1 MKIHS
6 FLVVLVLFFNA
17 VVAYGQKDYSKDADL
32 AFKSEEFYTAID
44 LYKKAYSKEKSKDK
58 KAEIVY
64 RIAECYRLTN
74 NTKQAETWYKKADKI
89 NYPDPTVIFYLAE
102 TKKMQGKYEEALV
115 EYNRYLE
122 KKPGD
127 RKAVNGAKSCEEAKK
142 WLENPTRYK
151 VENVALLNTKQDDFC
166 PTYAKK
172 DYKELIFTS
181 SREGTTGTEVD
192 GRTGENFRDLFIA
205 QLDKKGKWST
215 PVPLGETIN
224 SKDSEGAAC
233 LNKKMNTIYFTRCM
247 NEKAKVMGCQ
257 IYTAKSKGQDWAE
270 ASVFPVVPDSITVG
284 HPSMSDDENDFYFTS
299 DMPGG
304 FGGKDIWVVHYDKKA
319 KTWSA
324 PQNAGSVINTEGDEM
339 FPYIHSDGALYFS
352 SNGQVGMGGMDIFK
366 AEKTGDKW
374 DKITNMRYPI
384 NSAADDFGIIFE
396 DKAEKGYFTS
406 NRDGGKGG
414 DDIYSFVLPPIAFT
428 VQGVVTDKKT
438 LKAIPGATVSL
449 VGTDGSS
456 LEVTTDKTGS
466 YKFDLKP
473 NTSYVIMAGHQDY
486 LKNQAKETTVGIEE
500 DRNFVHDLA
509 LDPKSK
515 AIELPNIFYDLA
527 KWTLRPESE
536 EALNKLVET
545 LNLNPTI
552 VIELSSNTDYRGS
565 DKYNEDLS
573 QKRAQSVVDYLIA
586 HEIDPERMVAKGYGE
601 TNPKMIDSK
610 KDEEQFGFKV
620 GTKLD
625 PKFID
630 ALPSDEEKEKAHQM
644 NRRTEMKVLRDNYVP
659 KPKTNTE
666 GSGSTNPTEGNNT
679 QPKTNSQN

>member
-1 MKIHS
+1 MKINP
-6 FLVVLVLFFNA
+6 FLVLFIFVLNTLSIYA
-17 VVAYGQKDYSKDADL
+17 QKDYSKDADR
-32 AFKSEEFYTAID
+32 AFASEEYYTAID
-44 LYKKAYSKEKSKDK
+44 LYKKAYSKEKVKDK
-58 KAEIVY
+58 KAEIVF
-64 RIAECYRLTN
+64 RIAECYRKIN

-102 TKKMQGKYEEALV
+102 TKKMQGKYEEALI

-127 RKAVNGAKSCEEAKK
+127 KKAVNGAKSCEESKK
-142 WLENPTRYK
+142 WIDKPTRYK
-151 VENVALLNTKQDDFC
+151 VDNVALLNTKQDDFC

-181 SREGTTGTEVD
+181 SREGTTGSAVD
-192 GRTGENFRDLFIA
+192 GRTGENFRDLFIT

-233 LNKKMNTIYFTRCM
+233 LNRKYNTIYFTRCL
-247 NEKAKVMGCQ
+247 NENKKVTGCQ

-270 ASVFPVVPDSITVG
+270 SAIFPVVPDTITVG

-304 FGGKDIWVVHYDKKA
+304 YGGKDIWVVHYDKKA

-324 PQNAGSVINTEGDEM
+324 PENLGSVINTEADEM
-339 FPYIHSDGALYFS
+339 FPYIHSDGSFYFS
-352 SNGQVGMGGMDIFK
+352 SNGHVGMGGMDVFK

-384 NSAADDFGIIFE
+384 NSSSDDFGITFE
-396 DKAEKGYFTS
+396 DKAEKGYLTS

-414 DDIYSFVLPPIAFT
+414 DDIYSFVLPPIVFT

-438 LKAIPGATVSL
+438 LKAITSATVSL

-456 LEVTTDKTGS
+456 LSVTTDKTGS

-473 NTSYVIMAGHQDY
+473 NTSYVITASSEKY

-509 LDPKSK
+509 LDPIDIP
-515 AIELPNIFYDLA
+515 IELPNIFYDLA

-536 EALNKLVET
+536 EALNKLIET

-586 HEIDPERMVAKGYGE
+586 HEIDPERLVAKGYGE
-601 TNPKMIDSK
+601 GNPKVIDSK
-610 KDEEQFGFKV
+610 KDEDVFGFKV
-620 GTKLD
+620 GVKLD

-630 ALPSDEEKEKAHQM
+630 ALPTDEEKEKAHQM
-644 NRRTEMKVLRDNYVP
+644 NRRTEMKVLRKDFVP
-659 KPKTNTE
+659 KAKSNTE
-666 GSGSTNPTEGNNT
+666 GSGNVAPTEGSNN
-679 QPKTNSQN
+679 QPVNTRN